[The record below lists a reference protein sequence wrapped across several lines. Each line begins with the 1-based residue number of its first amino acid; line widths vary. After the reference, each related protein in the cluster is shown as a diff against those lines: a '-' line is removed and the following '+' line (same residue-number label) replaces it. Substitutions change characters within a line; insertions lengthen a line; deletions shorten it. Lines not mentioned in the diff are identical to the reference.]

1 MKINKINKNIIDKS
15 KETKKKILND
25 LLFLESSLVYFFSEA
40 RCVNEIIKCNKC
52 NKYSYTKSD
61 FMKIKYHK
69 VCNCCTSEYFTYGC
83 SYYHK
88 IMNKQNINPNKKLS
102 SSNIVFDKLRNL
114 EENLIGFNFDFLNS
128 KKYCKSCKKY
138 YWLDYHQTSDI
149 CTACANKKK
158 YLEIKRIKS
167 DD

>member
-1 MKINKINKNIIDKS
+1 MKINKNNNNIIDKT

-25 LLFLESSLVYFFSEA
+25 LLYLEDSLVYFFSEA
-40 RCVNEIIKCNKC
+40 RRINDIIKCNKC

-83 SYYHK
+83 SYFHK
-88 IMNKQNINPNKKLS
+88 IMNKQNINPKKKLS
-102 SSNIVFDKLRNL
+102 ASNIVFEKLRNL

-149 CTACANKKK
+149 CTACVNKKK